1 MFRPLAAMA
10 LLGAGLVAACSPTF
24 NWREVRVEST
34 SLTAMMPCKPDTAA
48 REVPMAGRQV
58 RLTALSCEAGG
69 ATFAVLFADVGDPA
83 RLGEA
88 LAQWKAAT
96 LANLRSA
103 AAQETPFL
111 PHGALALPQSL
122 QVVASGQ
129 RADGSTVE
137 SHAAY
142 FAHGSHVFQAVIYAG
157 QLKPEQASSF
167 FAGLGFP

>member
-1 MFRPLAAMA
+1 MPRFLASMA
-10 LLGAGLVAACSPTF
+10 LLGAGMVAACSPTF
-24 NWREVRVEST
+24 NWREVRVDST
-34 SLTAMMPCKPDTAA
+34 PLTAMMPCKPDTAA
-48 REVPMAGRQV
+48 RDVPMAGRQV
-58 RLTALSCEAGG
+58 RLTALSCGTGG
-69 ATFAVLFADVGDPA
+69 ATFAVLFADIGEPA

-96 LANLRSA
+96 LSNLRSA

-122 QVVASGQ
+122 QVVARGQ

-142 FAHGSHVFQAVIYAG
+142 FAHGSYVFQAVIYSG
-157 QLKPEQASSF
+157 QLRPEQSVSF
-167 FAGLGFP
+167 FAGLSFP